1 MTPTRWWRRLPPG
14 PPRTASRSAGP
25 IVSPTVEAL
34 LVTPAAPH
42 SAYNR
47 GLALSTQ
54 DSLALDTLPASG
66 RLAVEVDGQ
75 VAGHVAAGDRI
86 ELRPRPGA
94 AHVVR
99 LGRTTFYGHARRK
112 LWLTDSAEV
121 PLSLPGLVRED

>member
-1 MTPTRWWRRLPPG
+1 
-14 PPRTASRSAGP
+14 
-25 IVSPTVEAL
+25 L

-47 GLALSTQ
+47 GLVISVQ
-54 DSLALDTLPASG
+54 DSLALEILPASG

-75 VAGHVAAGDRI
+75 VAAHVDVGDRI

-99 LGRTTFYGHARRK
+99 LGRTTFYERARRK
-112 LWLTDSAEV
+112 LRLTDSAEV
-121 PLSLPGLVRED
+121 PALPPGWAAERA